1 MASNLSLKSIFSET
15 KKELEQSLSGL
26 KLPKDSD
33 IVQQQIAAYLNK
45 VCDADSEFRQ
55 NLTQSEDY
63 ILQAALSMLNAQKDI
78 ASILVTQPSVHVDTP
93 ESKASSED
101 NNDGFS
107 NLTVNATNGLIG
119 AGGGALLGKFVL
131 GGWGAVFGA
140 IAGTAIVLY
149 MSRQSSERQR
159 PQSNPDIAATA
170 TIVNTPLNVQAL
182 LTVIEQICDSLDNLI
197 ATFRA
202 QIKRVV
208 TKYESIEKPT
218 IEQDYRTLLEGIQSL
233 VGFKRGHNATE
244 DKYVGK
250 IQERIED
257 LAELL
262 DNYDLEVVDY
272 TESNSAWFDA
282 IESEKATEI
291 KSVTPAIVKAGNV
304 VLKGKIFTPQKQ

>member
-15 KKELEQSLSGL
+15 KNELEQSLSGL

-33 IVQQQIAAYLNK
+33 IVQQQIATYLNK

-78 ASILVTQPSVHVDTP
+78 ASILVTHPSVHVDTP
-93 ESKASSED
+93 ESKTSSKD

-107 NLTVNATNGLIG
+107 NLTVDATNGLIG

-159 PQSNPDIAATA
+159 SQSKPDIAA